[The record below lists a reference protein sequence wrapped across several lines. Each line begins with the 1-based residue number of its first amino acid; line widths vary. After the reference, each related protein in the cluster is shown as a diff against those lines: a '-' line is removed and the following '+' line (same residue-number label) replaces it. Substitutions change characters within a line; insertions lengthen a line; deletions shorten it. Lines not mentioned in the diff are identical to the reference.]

1 MLFFVFFC
9 KEENKEV
16 PKQENPIKE
25 EKVQNMNS
33 ESKFDWVFAMD
44 GLSSF
49 KESMGIVSKFDEYCL
64 KIDPNVNF
72 FELGIAEGKVYKGK
86 VKERDSESVTIEIN
100 GKSRKYFI
108 VKYTSITKVE
118 TYALMTED
126 YSKKE
131 ADGKWN
137 LHSAEGKVASSQ
149 TLAEC
154 ISDIKL
160 NYELQYHEEDHG
172 VPKKK

>member
-16 PKQENPIKE
+16 QKQETPIKE
-25 EKVQNMNS
+25 EKVGNMNS
-33 ESKFDWVFAMD
+33 REVFNWVFAMD
-44 GLSSF
+44 GLNTF

-72 FELGIAEGKVYKGK
+72 VELGIAEGKVYKGK
-86 VKERDSESVTIEIN
+86 VKERDSESITIEIN

-108 VKYTSITKVE
+108 VKYTSIIKVE

-126 YSKKE
+126 YSKRE

-137 LHSAEGKVASSQ
+137 MDSAEGKVASSQ
-149 TLAEC
+149 TISEC
-154 ISDIKL
+154 ISGINL
-160 NYELQYHEEDHG
+160 NYELQYHEEDHS